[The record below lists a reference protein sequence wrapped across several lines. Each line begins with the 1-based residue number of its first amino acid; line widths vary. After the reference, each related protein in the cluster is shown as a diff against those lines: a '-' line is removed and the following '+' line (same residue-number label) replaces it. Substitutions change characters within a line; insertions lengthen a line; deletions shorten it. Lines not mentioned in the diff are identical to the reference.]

1 MGEQIFAG
9 FAGALGIK
17 KETTWNQK
25 ATPPSRYLEI
35 ESETFEE
42 ARNWIDTQG
51 IDGTRS
57 RSKSRSAPT
66 TIDPRGGFKIAGVK
80 GADLLDLLELALG
93 SQGTGTAFCADLL
106 PSFTTVVLKGNQ
118 YSVFT
123 GCVMSKLDFD
133 ASDADQALKLAAEAV
148 AGALV
153 IGTAPDLGTPSYAN
167 ESPLVFAGSTI
178 SAGAAS
184 VVAKSFKLSL
194 ANKLDE
200 QMFRNSRSRV
210 ALPVIGERE
219 LNGEIGLD
227 WNDDNIAAFLTAWRA
242 DQYAALQA
250 VFTNG
255 VNVLTFACP
264 TCRFPT
270 EWAKVANKDALGTTA
285 KFEARSSGPGARD
298 EIQIFVHAV

>member
-184 VVAKSFKLSL
+184 VVAKVARDRLMEAYDALYPGYDLARNKGYAAPEHRAGLDARGLSQIHRLSF
-194 ANKLDE
+194 APCRERE
-200 QMFRNSRSRV
+200 QMTLWQDAGAIVPDEADGTSDS
-210 ALPVIGERE
+210 
-219 LNGEIGLD
+219 
-227 WNDDNIAAFLTAWRA
+227 DDPE
-242 DQYAALQA
+242 
-250 VFTNG
+250 
-255 VNVLTFACP
+255 VL
-264 TCRFPT
+264 
-270 EWAKVANKDALGTTA
+270 
-285 KFEARSSGPGARD
+285 EAID
-298 EIQIFVHAV
+298 